1 MPVNEPGQAI
11 RWDDQF
17 VEAERA
23 RQEVERTRAR
33 YDARIEPLLAS
44 QARNPGVKLPAIA
57 RLEAERNAKVKALM
71 NAYWKADA
79 LDRAAREQ
87 PKYIASARERQL
99 ESAALTAFANDLG
112 RGHRTSSQTP
122 TAGRDTRDV
131 FIF

>member
-1 MPVNEPGQAI
+1 MDVNGPGQVV

-71 NAYWKADA
+71 NAHWKADA
-79 LDRAAREQ
+79 LDRAKREQ
-87 PKYIASARERQL
+87 PKYLASARERQL
-99 ESAALTAFANDLG
+99 EGAALTAFANDLG
-112 RGHRTSSQTP
+112 RGHRSASQP
-122 TAGRDTRDV
+122 PSAGRETHDV